1 MTFKPARLLLAL
13 IAVISAPAFAQNLA
27 VVNGKAI
34 PTSRVDA
41 IVKQVVAQGQGQDSP
56 QLREAIKR
64 DLIAREVLMQE
75 AIKQG
80 YDKKPDVKQALDS
93 ARQAIVVNQLARDY
107 IAKNPVTDAEI
118 KAEYDRF
125 AKTQSGEKEYHL
137 RHILL
142 ATEDEAKAVI
152 AKLKGGAKF
161 EELAKQSKDT
171 GSAANGGDLDWA
183 APSAFPPEFAAGFT
197 KLNKGQVTDVPV
209 KTGAGFHVI
218 KVDDVRAVKVPA
230 MDEIKSQIAESL
242 TQTKLA
248 AYQEEMVKKAKV
260 QSHSCKMRCHRRRRW
275 RRLSSPAGDFS
286 SFYRI

>member
-1 MTFKPARLLLAL
+1 MTAKPARLLFAL
-13 IAVISAPAFAQNLA
+13 IAASATLAAPAFAQNLA

-56 QLREAIKR
+56 QLREAIKK
-64 DLIAREVLMQE
+64 DLISREVLMQE

-107 IAKNPVTDAEI
+107 IAKNPVTDADI

-125 AKTQSGEKEYHL
+125 AKNQAGEKEYHL
-137 RHILL
+137 RHILTT
-142 ATEDEAKAVI
+142 TEDEAKAVI

-197 KLNKGQVTDVPV
+197 KLQKGGVTDTPV

-230 MDEIKSQIAESL
+230 MDEIKTQIAESL
-242 TQTKLA
+242 TQSKLA

-260 QSHSCKMRCHRRRRW
+260 Q
-275 RRLSSPAGDFS
+275 
-286 SFYRI
+286 